1 MTCSLDHL
9 VETIDVNPRTKPG
22 ALPLFHSSLIMYL
35 FYSTCWLVE
44 AMLRQCMLCCRA
56 FNQDQVVMDFL
67 RQPAKSQRGLPARPV
82 VGCAVSIRLDLP
94 PAVIEEWFGK

>member
-1 MTCSLDHL
+1 
-9 VETIDVNPRTKPG
+9 
-22 ALPLFHSSLIMYL
+22 
-35 FYSTCWLVE
+35 
-44 AMLRQCMLCCRA
+44 MLCCRA

-67 RQPAKSQRGLPARPV
+67 KQPAKSQRGLPARPV

>member
-1 MTCSLDHL
+1 MFARWPGGSEFKKSHAVWIAHALWHL
-9 VETIDVNPRTKPG
+9 
-22 ALPLFHSSLIMYL
+22 ALHAPAAGRRCRGVPYL
-35 FYSTCWLVE
+35 
-44 AMLRQCMLCCRA
+44 CRA

-94 PAVIEEWFGK
+94 PAVIEEWFGQ

>member
-1 MTCSLDHL
+1 MSGSISAGTAHLDPRLTSL
-9 VETIDVNPRTKPG
+9 
-22 ALPLFHSSLIMYL
+22 
-35 FYSTCWLVE
+35 WL
-44 AMLRQCMLCCRA
+44 RRA

>member
-1 MTCSLDHL
+1 MTSL
-9 VETIDVNPRTKPG
+9 
-22 ALPLFHSSLIMYL
+22 
-35 FYSTCWLVE
+35 WL
-44 AMLRQCMLCCRA
+44 RRA